1 MGLCLKAQAHFV
13 YILINIL
20 FPENFMQQ
28 TGKEMLL
35 AAVCF
40 FWVTAKM
47 RSGANS
53 AVHIHNMRP
62 DHDHILAA
70 APDHCNNATGMIQCM
85 CVRFTFVSEPKA
97 KPCRTVRQ

>member
-1 MGLCLKAQAHFV
+1 
-13 YILINIL
+13 
-20 FPENFMQQ
+20 MQQ

-85 CVRFTFVSEPKA
+85 CVRFYLRPGAESEAVSHSASVTEYWLFH
-97 KPCRTVRQ
+97 QHSG

>member
-1 MGLCLKAQAHFV
+1 
-13 YILINIL
+13 
-20 FPENFMQQ
+20 MQQ

-70 APDHCNNATGMIQCM
+70 ADAAEQPDACLVQCG
-85 CVRFTFVSEPKA
+85 
-97 KPCRTVRQ
+97 PCAGSL